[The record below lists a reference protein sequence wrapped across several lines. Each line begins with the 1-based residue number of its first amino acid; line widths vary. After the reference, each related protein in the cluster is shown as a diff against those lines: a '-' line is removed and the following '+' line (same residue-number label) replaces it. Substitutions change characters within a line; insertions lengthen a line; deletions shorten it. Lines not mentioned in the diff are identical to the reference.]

1 VLRPRLAILA
11 VAVTLVTGC
20 ASTRIPLSE
29 LSGLEELNER
39 VGGKTVQVVLA
50 SGTVI
55 HARNIH
61 VYADSL
67 SWTGRLTGEMGSGL
81 WTGERVSVPTA
92 DVRAIKVHR
101 TARGALKGLL
111 YGGGLGLAL
120 AVPVYWRSSDYY
132 RSGYFVALP
141 VLGALIGIPFGM
153 GADEDVYEFIPPAGT
168 ERASGGRR

>member
-1 VLRPRLAILA
+1 MSPRLAILA
-11 VAVTLVTGC
+11 VAVAFVAGC
-20 ASTRIPLSE
+20 ASTRIPVSE
-29 LSGLEELNER
+29 LSGFEELNQR
-39 VGGKTVQVVLA
+39 IGGKTGQVVLA

-67 SWTGRLTGEMGSGL
+67 SWTSRLTGEMGSGR
-81 WTGERVSVPTA
+81 WTDERASVPTA
-92 DVRAIKVHR
+92 DVKAIKIHKM
-101 TARGALKGLL
+101 TRGALKGLL
-111 YGGGLGLAL
+111 YGGGFGLAL
-120 AVPVYWRSSDYY
+120 AIPVYLRSNDTY

-168 ERASGGRR
+168 ERASGGRH